1 LSPGEVLESVLALG
15 REALQNPRLFFFF
28 VFVFLSSSSSS
39 NPKREQKRIM
49 DVLLKT
55 TTTTTTQKRRLP
67 PCVEGLSLFYS
78 CSFIDNDGDGNV
90 FFVLLEKRSRYFPGT
105 TTTTEDE
112 NISFLPFLS
121 SSFDAS
127 RKTRQNAI
135 FFFFFFTRNDT
146 ARDAIDER
154 THQRKKT
161 RLYFPR

>member
-1 LSPGEVLESVLALG
+1 MDILL
-15 REALQNPRLFFFF
+15 
-28 VFVFLSSSSSS
+28 LSSWKMLFRRRRRRRRH
-39 NPKREQKRIM
+39 KR
-49 DVLLKT
+49 DGFLPA
-55 TTTTTTQKRRLP
+55 RRP
-67 PCVEGLSLFYS
+67 LSLFYS

-105 TTTTEDE
+105 TTPNDEDE

-135 FFFFFFTRNDT
+135 FFFFFFFFTRNDT

>member
-1 LSPGEVLESVLALG
+1 MDILL
-15 REALQNPRLFFFF
+15 
-28 VFVFLSSSSSS
+28 LSSWKMLFRRRRRRRRH
-39 NPKREQKRIM
+39 KR
-49 DVLLKT
+49 DGFLPA
-55 TTTTTTQKRRLP
+55 RRP
-67 PCVEGLSLFYS
+67 LSLFYS

-105 TTTTEDE
+105 TTPNDEDE

-135 FFFFFFTRNDT
+135 FFFFFFFFFTRNDT

>member
-1 LSPGEVLESVLALG
+1 MDISYYFRRGRCFFDDDDDDDDTKETASPL
-15 REALQNPRLFFFF
+15 
-28 VFVFLSSSSSS
+28 
-39 NPKREQKRIM
+39 
-49 DVLLKT
+49 
-55 TTTTTTQKRRLP
+55 RRRP
-67 PCVEGLSLFYS
+67 LSLFYS

-105 TTTTEDE
+105 TTPNDEDE

-135 FFFFFFTRNDT
+135 FFFFFFFFFTRNDT

>member
-1 LSPGEVLESVLALG
+1 MDIL
-15 REALQNPRLFFFF
+15 
-28 VFVFLSSSSSS
+28 LSSRGRCFFDDDDDDDDTKETAS
-39 NPKREQKRIM
+39 P
-49 DVLLKT
+49 L
-55 TTTTTTQKRRLP
+55 RRRP
-67 PCVEGLSLFYS
+67 LSLFYS

-105 TTTTEDE
+105 TTPNDEDE

-135 FFFFFFTRNDT
+135 FFFFFFFFFTRNDT

>member
-1 LSPGEVLESVLALG
+1 MDIL
-15 REALQNPRLFFFF
+15 
-28 VFVFLSSSSSS
+28 LSSRGRCFFDDDDDDTKETAS
-39 NPKREQKRIM
+39 P
-49 DVLLKT
+49 L
-55 TTTTTTQKRRLP
+55 RRRP
-67 PCVEGLSLFYS
+67 LSLFYS

-90 FFVLLEKRSRYFPGT
+90 FSVLLAKRSRYFPGT
-105 TTTTEDE
+105 TTNDEDE
-112 NISFLPFLS
+112 NISFLSFLS

-135 FFFFFFTRNDT
+135 FFFFFFFFTRNDT

>member
-1 LSPGEVLESVLALG
+1 MDILL
-15 REALQNPRLFFFF
+15 
-28 VFVFLSSSSSS
+28 LSSW
-39 NPKREQKRIM
+39 KM
-49 DVLLKT
+49 LF
-55 TTTTTTQKRRLP
+55 RRRRRRDDTKETASPLRRRTLP
-67 PCVEGLSLFYS
+67 YS

-105 TTTTEDE
+105 TTPNDEDE

-135 FFFFFFTRNDT
+135 FFFFFFFFTRNDT